1 MNASS
6 VRSKSFR
13 ERWQQLAATVQSARG
28 RQQEDEAP
36 PSLTGSRS
44 DGANGVVPG
53 ENSGVG
59 QTRARKVSRLVR
71 YDVDD
76 NGYCAHHVEIQLLKR
91 PTDDGDW
98 AIVRKKCPE
107 CIKEDCPA
115 MLGGDIPTPKNPLAE
130 QRASSLAIDVSDLLE
145 EADNDGL
152 DILLRRPDRIS
163 VSYLSPP
170 PRRDDSVVNCRSRI
184 LSGLQFS
191 DSSTGAIVIHDIQ
204 KQHDSTT
211 TALPEFGCDITPI
224 SQCINVCALLEG
236 SQHASTYFDVGDV
249 VEYACG
255 VDCHQGRREALTSAT
270 YVCTTSKAA
279 VDYNVENINFA
290 SNGREIDIDATTYL
304 IKNIQELSSD
314 EFDTTVCISTKTS
327 REDPI
332 RLSQAITLFST
343 KDAMVDSSL
352 VTKDNRPND
361 EVDASF
367 GRNGIDNSCVDIGV
381 VFTQQDSRL
390 IIKSV
395 SKNINGWF
403 GSAGC
408 AIREGDIVVGINEY
422 ITSTMSPEEATA
434 LIHGI
439 VSSRTTS
446 QLSITTIAMSQT
458 INPLTKWD
466 VVRKSVVGALG
477 GTLTASGAVLMVTPL
492 HPVGHAMALGGV
504 AVLATEFEAPRK
516 VLIDAKQ
523 RLGEGRMKWNEMRRS
538 RREAR
543 SMSIRQEGSWSGDNG
558 EDSRAENSTNTI

>member
-1 MNASS
+1 M
-6 VRSKSFR
+6 
-13 ERWQQLAATVQSARG
+13 AATVQSARG

-36 PSLTGSRS
+36 PSSTGSRS
-44 DGANGVVPG
+44 DGANGVV
-53 ENSGVG
+53 NSGVG
-59 QTRARKVSRLVR
+59 QTSCARKVSRLVR

-91 PTDDGDW
+91 CTDDGDW

-115 MLGGDIPTPKNPLAE
+115 MLGGDIPTPNNPLAE

-145 EADNDGL
+145 EADSDGL

-163 VSYLSPP
+163 ISYLSP
-170 PRRDDSVVNCRSRI
+170 RRDDVVVNCRSRI
-184 LSGLQFS
+184 LSGLRFS

-211 TALPEFGCDITPI
+211 NALPEFGCDVTPI
-224 SQCINVCALLEG
+224 SQCVNVCALLEG
-236 SQHASTYFDVGDV
+236 SQHSSTHFDVGDL

-255 VDCHQGRREALTSAT
+255 VDCHRGRREALPSAT
-270 YVCTTSKAA
+270 CVDFTDDHDAAVCTTSEAP
-279 VDYNVENINFA
+279 VDNNVENMKFA
-290 SNGREIDIDATTYL
+290 SNGREIDTDATSYL
-304 IKNIQELSSD
+304 IRKIQELSSD
-314 EFDTTVCISTKTS
+314 EFDTTVCVSTKTS
-327 REDPI
+327 REYPS
-332 RLSQAITLFST
+332 RLSQAIALFST
-343 KDAMVDSSL
+343 KDAMMDSSL

-367 GRNGIDNSCVDIGV
+367 GRNGIDNSCFDIGV
-381 VFTQQDSRL
+381 VFSQQDNRL

-395 SKNINGWF
+395 SKNSNGWF
-403 GSAGC
+403 SSTGC
-408 AIREGDIVVGINEY
+408 AIREGDIVVGINEF

-466 VVRKSVVGALG
+466 IVRKSVVGAVG
-477 GTLTASGAVLMVTPL
+477 GTLTASGAILMVTPL

-523 RLGEGRMKWNEMRRS
+523 RLAEERMKWNERRRS

-543 SMSIRQEGSWSGDNG
+543 SMSIRQESSWSGDNV
-558 EDSRAENSTNTI
+558 EDRPAENCTNTM

>member
-1 MNASS
+1 M
-6 VRSKSFR
+6 
-13 ERWQQLAATVQSARG
+13 AATVQSARG

-36 PSLTGSRS
+36 PSSTGSRS
-44 DGANGVVPG
+44 DGANGVV
-53 ENSGVG
+53 NSGVG
-59 QTRARKVSRLVR
+59 QTSCARKVSRLVR
-71 YDVDD
+71 YDIDD

-91 PTDDGDW
+91 CTDDGDW

-115 MLGGDIPTPKNPLAE
+115 MLGGDIPTPNNPLAE

-163 VSYLSPP
+163 ISYLSP
-170 PRRDDSVVNCRSRI
+170 RRDDGVVNCRSRI
-184 LSGLQFS
+184 LSGLRFS

-211 TALPEFGCDITPI
+211 NALPEFGCDVTPI
-224 SQCINVCALLEG
+224 SQCVNVCALLEG
-236 SQHASTYFDVGDV
+236 SQHSSTHFDVGDL

-255 VDCHQGRREALTSAT
+255 VDCHRGRREALPSAT
-270 YVCTTSKAA
+270 CVDFTDDHDAAVCTTSEAA
-279 VDYNVENINFA
+279 VDNNVENMKFA
-290 SNGREIDIDATTYL
+290 SNGREIDTDATSYL
-304 IKNIQELSSD
+304 IRKIQELSSD

-327 REDPI
+327 REYPS
-332 RLSQAITLFST
+332 RLSQAIALFST
-343 KDAMVDSSL
+343 KDVMMDSSL

-367 GRNGIDNSCVDIGV
+367 GRNGIDNSCFDIGV
-381 VFTQQDSRL
+381 VFSQQDNRL

-395 SKNINGWF
+395 SKNSNGWF
-403 GSAGC
+403 SSTGC
-408 AIREGDIVVGINEY
+408 AIREGDIVVGINEF

-466 VVRKSVVGALG
+466 IVRKSVVGAVG
-477 GTLTASGAVLMVTPL
+477 GTLTASGAILMVTPL

-523 RLGEGRMKWNEMRRS
+523 RLAEERMKWNERRRS

-543 SMSIRQEGSWSGDNG
+543 SMSIRQENSWSGDNV
-558 EDSRAENSTNTI
+558 EDRPAENCTNTM